1 MIDVT
6 DHKGHPVSRGRVD
19 VNGVRLHYVTAG
31 EGEPLVLHGV
41 PKSWYYW
48 HRIISILSEHF
59 TVIAPDIR
67 GFGDSFRPASG
78 YDMETIDLRVRLVGG
93 AE

>member
-1 MIDVT
+1 MA
-6 DHKGHPVSRGRVD
+6 GRVPGID
-19 VNGVRLHYVTAG
+19 GRPMGTPSFTNRYCSRPA
-31 EGEPLVLHGV
+31 PLLLHGV
-41 PKSWYYW
+41 PKSRYYW